1 MISVNINDIVQD
13 NVNYNV
19 GFADIN
25 QQNNWNYYNWAK
37 SKLVQVSLS
46 RMAALQIAH
55 C

>member
-19 GFADIN
+19 GLTDIN
-25 QQNNWNYYNWAK
+25 QQNNWNSYNWVK
-37 SKLVQVSLS
+37 SKLVQVILS